1 MGGVA
6 LGGAAVLGVVLL
18 VMLLLELRTLIA
30 VLFLGVIVGLA
41 LSPVAEQLN
50 RWRVPKVIAVLAVY
64 LVIAGLLALFVWY
77 AAIELTDEFSELED
91 RVEELRADYDEW
103 AQDRGWPISDD
114 AGEFLSD
121 NGSGFANNAVSQ
133 AFNIAGSLF
142 YVFTIFFVG
151 LLFTISKDRMRGM
164 AMSLLEPGQRERTE
178 EILDKL
184 GHRLRRYVLAELAT
198 MFVVGGL
205 TYAGLTLLGIRFP
218 LILAT
223 IAFLL
228 EMLPTIG
235 PWLAYIPALAV
246 ALTQGWEEALKVSA
260 LYLGIQAAENYL
272 IVPLVHGREAE
283 MPALL
288 IIVAILVGGAL
299 MGVLGALIAL
309 PVAVI
314 LQTLFLDVFVPWRRR
329 KIEEVERRRQP
340 KLVASGE

>member
-1 MGGVA
+1 MSGVA
-6 LGGAAVLGVVLL
+6 LGGAAVLGAVLL
-18 VMLLLELRTLIA
+18 VMLLLQLRTLLA

-50 RWRVPKVIAVLAVY
+50 RWRVPKVLAVLAVY
-64 LVIAGLLALFVWY
+64 GVIATLLGLFVWY

-91 RVEELRADYDEW
+91 RIEELRADYDDW
-103 AQDRGWPISDD
+103 AEERGWPISDD

-121 NGSGFANNAVSQ
+121 NGSGVANNAVSQ

-151 LLFTISKDRMRGM
+151 LLFTVSKDRMR
-164 AMSLLEPGQRERTE
+164 ALALSLLEPHQRERTE
-178 EILDKL
+178 ELLDKL
-184 GHRLRRYVLAELAT
+184 GHRLRRYVVAELAT
-198 MFVVGGL
+198 MFAVGGL

-228 EMLPTIG
+228 ELLPTIG
-235 PWLAYIPALAV
+235 PWLAYVPALAV
-246 ALTQGWEEALKVSA
+246 ALTQGWEEAIKVSA

-272 IVPLVHGREAE
+272 IVPVVHGREAQ

-299 MGVLGALIAL
+299 MGILGALIAL

-314 LQTLFLDVFVPWRRR
+314 LQTLFLDVVVPWRKR
-329 KIEEVERRRQP
+329 KVEEAERRRQP